1 MKLVLSKRA
10 RAEYKA
16 IRAYSLRQHGPA
28 QAALYRERFE
38 TAFQRLL
45 TFPESGAPAETVTPD
60 LRRLRVGRHSL
71 FYRLSETEIRIVA
84 ILHERQLPAG
94 F

>member
-28 QAALYRERFE
+28 QSALYRDRFE
-38 TAFQRLL
+38 RAFQRLL
-45 TFPESGAPAETVTPD
+45 TFPESGASAETLTPA
-60 LRRLRVGRHSL
+60 LRRLSVGRHSV
-71 FYRLSETEIRIVA
+71 FYRLSETEVRIVA
-84 ILHERQLPAG
+84 ILHERQLPKG
-94 F
+94 L